1 MGERR
6 TERSRGSLPS
16 FRFRLAG
23 IPVRVDLLFFVTALF
38 LGTSAGRDGASLLV
52 WVVVVLASVLWHEL
66 GHALALRAFGYA
78 PVVELWA
85 FGGLTYRASGGR
97 TPAARFLVVTLAG
110 PGAGL
115 ALGGLLLG
123 WLHLARPLDVG
134 PVAAAAIVDLLWVNI
149 GWGLLNLLPI
159 LPLDGG
165 NALASFLDLVTGGR
179 GLLPAR
185 VVSVLLAGAGLVA
198 AALAGEWWLALLSGF
213 FLLTNASAL
222 RPQRRPQAPSP
233 AEEGE

>member
-1 MGERR
+1 MSGPPRQPAPAR
-6 TERSRGSLPS
+6 PSLPS
-16 FRFRLAG
+16 LRFRLAG

-38 LGTSAGRDGASLLV
+38 LGTSAGRDGASLLI
-52 WVVVVLASVLWHEL
+52 WVAVVLASVLWHEL

-97 TPAARFLVVTLAG
+97 TPAARFLLVTLAG

-115 ALGGLLLG
+115 ALGGALLA
-123 WLHLARPLDVG
+123 WVRIAAPLDVG
-134 PVAAAAIVDLLWVNI
+134 PLAAAAIVDLLWVNI

-165 NALASFLDLVTGGR
+165 NAVASFLDLVTRGR

-185 VVSVLLAGAGLVA
+185 VVSVLLAGGGLVA
-198 AALAGEWWLALLSGF
+198 AALAREWWLALLAAF

-222 RPQRRPQAPSP
+222 RGARRAAARP
-233 AEEGE
+233 EEG